1 MKPAF
6 SSSSRLAIPFFR
18 LTQFPRSRRH
28 AVGLTVIYL
37 LVVQWTSTNVP
48 KVSCTH
54 KALVL
59 LIEPI
64 VFDVL
69 IAVLVVFSLVS

>member
-1 MKPAF
+1 M
-6 SSSSRLAIPFFR
+6 
-18 LTQFPRSRRH
+18 
-28 AVGLTVIYL
+28 
-37 LVVQWTSTNVP
+37 NVP

-64 VFDVL
+64 VFDLL